1 MANTDS
7 TIRIFGFGA
16 LIGAGLSSL
25 LQLLV
30 RIYMLS
36 KTALLN
42 YFSSDPKPVDFFT
55 TFVLYSPI
63 IIAAIGLGLLGFD
76 YFRNKRH
83 KRNNDPIMIQTLK
96 PNVKLT
102 RGILKFSICFIPV
115 GWIYRI
121 ADTRSMF

>member
-30 RIYMLS
+30 SDLYALF

-55 TFVLYSPI
+55 TFVLCSPI

-102 RGILKFSICFIPV
+102 ENLPVNPNIRGEYLNLVSV
-115 GWIYRI
+115 SYL
-121 ADTRSMF
+121 

>member
-30 RIYMLS
+30 SDLYALF

-55 TFVLYSPI
+55 TFPLAWDFLVLI
-63 IIAAIGLGLLGFD
+63 IFVIKD
-76 YFRNKRH
+76 TRE
-83 KRNNDPIMIQTLK
+83 IMIQL
-96 PNVKLT
+96 
-102 RGILKFSICFIPV
+102 
-115 GWIYRI
+115 
-121 ADTRSMF
+121 